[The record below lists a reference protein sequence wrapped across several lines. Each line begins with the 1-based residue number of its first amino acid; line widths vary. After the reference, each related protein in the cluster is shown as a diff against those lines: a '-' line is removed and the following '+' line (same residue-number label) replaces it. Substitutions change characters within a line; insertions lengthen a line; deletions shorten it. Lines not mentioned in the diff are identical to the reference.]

1 MKIIIKLL
9 KEKWYLYLLSLIVT
23 TILLTWLFSFFPDV
37 KRKEI
42 INVYIMCYG
51 INEDE
56 ISNYFN
62 SNKPD
67 EIKQVHT
74 SFTNENSLY
83 SEYSFQT
90 KGILDSDVLIL
101 PYSLIEG
108 YELNNYFVSIDSTL
122 NGYNYLVK
130 DEVNYGITL
139 YDYVSHNSYLDD
151 YILYGLSFENNE
163 QNYYLFINLKVANID
178 KTIEFIKNILKDNE
192 N

>member
-9 KEKWYLYLLSLIVT
+9 KEKWYLYLLSLIVA

-42 INVYIMCYG
+42 INVYIMSYG
-51 INEDE
+51 INEDK
-56 ISNYFN
+56 INHFFDA
-62 SNKPD
+62 NKPD

-108 YELNNYFVSIDSTL
+108 YELNNYFVTIDSIL

-130 DEVNYGITL
+130 DEVKYGIKV
-139 YDYVSHNSYLDD
+139 YDYASHRSYLDE

-163 QNYYLFINLKVANID
+163 QNYYLFINLKVVNID